1 MARGVLYLAFACS
14 GAAALIY
21 ETTWTRLL
29 TLFMGHTV
37 AAASTVLAA
46 FMGGLAIGAALAGR
60 VSSRLDRRV
69 AMRAYACLEVMIAV
83 VAIALPFELEVLKP
97 VLAWAYADGN
107 GGAGFALVRLAC
119 ALIVVTVPA
128 IAMGATLP
136 VVIRWQAG
144 PADGAGR
151 DTGLLYATNT
161 VGAAAGALLSGFV
174 LLPSLGVRMTTFVGV
189 ALNLFSAA
197 IGWWIARS
205 SDLAG
210 LKPRPTPR
218 AVPQPSDVGQPFR
231 AARSKTSKNQPRAV
245 RVVTETSVAA
255 PRLAMIALGISGCV
269 SLILQ
274 VAWTRILALVLG
286 PTTFA
291 FSAMVATFISG
302 IALGATIGGWVSKRR
317 PSPWLL
323 AASLLVSGLAAA
335 GAAAWAPRVPLLLA
349 DAVAAPDASFAT
361 VVRLQSGVIAALML
375 PMTLAFGA
383 AFPIAVALAAREDA
397 TVSRDVAHVYTAN
410 TVGAI
415 VGALAGGFFLVPWL
429 GLQNTVRMA
438 AALAVI
444 GFAAIALMHAGR
456 RRAAAAGA
464 IGIAAASLAFIALM
478 PSWDRELLSSGA
490 YKYAPYMQGAHRDA
504 LLRAGSLLYYREG
517 AAATVSVREVTG
529 AISLAIDGKVDASNA
544 GDMLTQRLLAHVPLL
559 LHTAPHRVGI
569 IGLGSGVTLGS
580 ALRHPIERA
589 DMLEISP
596 EVVEASRF
604 FERENHRA
612 LADSRTRLIVGDG
625 RSHFALGRDTYDVII
640 SEPSNPWMAGVAALF
655 TREFFEAAR
664 ARLAPNGLICQ
675 WAHTYDISSDDLR
688 SIVATFTS
696 VFPESALWLVG
707 EGDVLLIG
715 SLTPIEPRLAAV
727 RTSWHRAGVAADL
740 AGVDVK
746 EPDSLLTLYAA
757 GGAQLKTYAEAALI
771 QTDDGMRLEF
781 SAPRSIYGRTTIDNA
796 ATLRQMAL
804 TGPMPDAVRA
814 AWNVPSTPAGRGAMH
829 LRAEAFKTAFDD
841 FARALERNP
850 DSAVVDGLVR
860 AAAPTGRLP
869 DAEGLLKQ
877 VLARDPANI
886 AAATGL
892 SRLIAARGE
901 FQAAAEP
908 LRPWFAGTA
917 RDVRAM
923 DQLASIFADAGD
935 RQRLAAIVSD
945 LQRVAPDAEP
955 TLYYSAS
962 LHFLADRPEDAIAT
976 AERLRARNGR
986 HARCL
991 NLLGAAYATL
1001 GRSDD
1006 ARRAFEASIAAD
1018 PRDPVAYANLGTFEL
1033 QAGRVARAANYFAQA
1048 LTLDATSSP
1057 AEQGLVQAMAAL
1069 RRQ

>member
-1 MARGVLYLAFACS
+1 VARGLLYLAFACS

-60 VSSRLDRRV
+60 ASPQLDRRV
-69 AMRAYACLEVMIAV
+69 AMRAYAAIEVLIAI
-83 VAIALPFELEVLKP
+83 VAIALPFELEILKP
-97 VLAWAYADGN
+97 LLAWAYADGN
-107 GGAGFALVRLAC
+107 AGAAFGLIRLAC
-119 ALIVVTVPA
+119 ALIVVTLPA

-136 VVIRWQAG
+136 LVMRWHAG
-144 PADGAGR
+144 AADRAGR
-151 DTGLLYATNT
+151 DAGLLYAANT
-161 VGAAAGALLSGFV
+161 VGAAAGAVLSGFV
-174 LLPSLGVRMTTFVGV
+174 LLPSLGMRMTTFVGV
-189 ALNLFSAA
+189 ALNLLSAGL
-197 IGWWIARS
+197 GWWIAGRPS
-205 SDLAG
+205 AAATPVSKKK
-210 LKPRPTPR
+210 KPVPP
-218 AVPQPSDVGQPFR
+218 AVSR
-231 AARSKTSKNQPRAV
+231 
-245 RVVTETSVAA
+245 SVAT
-255 PRLAMIALGISGCV
+255 PRLAMIALAISGCV

-323 AASLLVSGLAAA
+323 AGSLLVSGLAAA
-335 GAAAWAPRVPLLLA
+335 AAAAFAPRVPLLLA
-349 DAVAAPDASFAT
+349 DAVAAPGASFEA

-410 TVGAI
+410 TLGAI
-415 VGALAGGFFLVPWL
+415 AGALAGGFVLVPWF
-429 GLQNTVRMA
+429 GLQNTVRIA
-438 AALAVI
+438 AALAVG
-444 GFAAIALMHAGR
+444 GFAVIALMHSGR
-456 RRAAAAGA
+456 RRPAAAAA
-464 IGIAAASLAFIALM
+464 IGIAVASLALITLM
-478 PSWDRELLSSGA
+478 PPWDRELLSSGA

-504 LLRAGSLLYYREG
+504 ILRAGSLLYYREG
-517 AAATVSVREVTG
+517 AAATVSVRELTG
-529 AISLAIDGKVDASNA
+529 ARSLAIDGKVDASNA

-559 LHTAPHRVGI
+559 LHTSPRRVGI

-604 FERENHRA
+604 FERENHQA

-625 RSHFALGRDTYDVII
+625 RSHLALGREPYDVII

-655 TREFFEAAR
+655 TREFFEAAK
-664 ARLAPNGLICQ
+664 ARLAPDGLICQ

-715 SLTPIEPRLAAV
+715 SLVPLEPRLEAV
-727 RTSWHRAGVAADL
+727 RTSWLRAGVAADL
-740 AGVDVK
+740 AGVEVRD
-746 EPDSLLTLYAA
+746 PDSLLTLYTAS
-757 GGAQLKTYAEAALI
+757 GAQLSTYAGAAPI

-781 SAPRSIYGRTTIDNA
+781 SAPRGIYGRTTTDNA
-796 ATLRQMAL
+796 ATLRQIAL
-804 TGPMPDAVRA
+804 NGPMPGAVRA
-814 AWNVPSTPAGRGAMH
+814 AWNATATPANRGAMH
-829 LRAEAFKTAFDD
+829 AGAEAFKTAFDD
-841 FARALERNP
+841 FARAIERNP
-850 DSAVVDGLVR
+850 DSAAVDGLVR
-860 AAAPTGRLP
+860 AAAPAGRLP

-877 VLARDPANI
+877 ALARDPANI

-908 LRPWFAGTA
+908 LRPWFSGTA

-923 DQLASIFADAGD
+923 EQLASIFADAGD
-935 RQRLAAIVSD
+935 SQRLAAIVSD
-945 LQRVAPDAEP
+945 LQRIAPDAEP

-962 LHFLADRPEDAIAT
+962 LHFMADRPADAVAV

-986 HARCL
+986 HARSL

-1001 GRSDD
+1001 GRADE

-1033 QAGRVARAANYFAQA
+1033 QAGHTAQAANHFAEA
-1048 LTLDATSSP
+1048 LTLDPTSSP
-1057 AEQGLVQAMAAL
+1057 AEHGLAQAMAAL

>member
-1 MARGVLYLAFACS
+1 MGRGLLYLAFACS

-60 VSSRLDRRV
+60 VSSGLDPRT
-69 AMRAYACLEVMIAV
+69 AMRAYAGVEVLIAV
-83 VAIALPFELEVLKP
+83 VAIALPFELELLKP
-97 VLAWAYADGN
+97 LLAWAYADGD
-107 GGAGFALVRLAC
+107 GGAAFGLVRLAC

-128 IAMGATLP
+128 VAMGATLP
-136 VVIRWQAG
+136 LVIRWQAG
-144 PADGAGR
+144 PADRAGR

-161 VGAAAGALLSGFV
+161 VGAAAGAVLSGFV
-174 LLPSLGVRMTTFVGV
+174 LLPSLGIRTTTFVGV
-189 ALNLFSAA
+189 ALNLLSAVV
-197 IGWWIARS
+197 GWWIA
-205 SDLAG
+205 G
-210 LKPRPTPR
+210 RPP
-218 AVPQPSDVGQPFR
+218 VGQPFR
-231 AARSKTSKNQPRAV
+231 AARRKTSQNQPRAV
-245 RVVTETSVAA
+245 RVATETTAA

-291 FSAMVATFISG
+291 FSAMVATFIGG
-302 IALGATIGGWVSKRR
+302 IALGAALGGWLSKRR
-317 PSPWLL
+317 RSPLLL
-323 AASLLVSGLAAA
+323 AASLLMSGLAAV
-335 GAAAWAPRVPLLLA
+335 GAAAWAPGVPLLLA
-349 DAVAAPDASFAT
+349 DAVAAPDASFEA
-361 VVRLQSGVIAALML
+361 VIRLQSGVIAALML

-383 AFPIAVALAAREDA
+383 AFPLAVALAAREDA
-397 TVSRDVAHVYTAN
+397 TLSCDVARVYAAN
-410 TVGAI
+410 TLGAI
-415 VGALAGGFFLVPWL
+415 AGALAGGFLLVPWL
-429 GLQNTVRMA
+429 GLQSTVRVAAALAVGGFAAIALAHAGGRRPTSAAAIVISA

-444 GFAAIALMHAGR
+444 V
-456 RRAAAAGA
+456 
-464 IGIAAASLAFIALM
+464 LM
-478 PSWDRELLSSGA
+478 PAWDRELLSSGA

-504 LLRAGSLLYYREG
+504 MLRAGRLLYYQEG
-517 AAATVSVREVTG
+517 AAATVSVRQLTG
-529 AISLAIDGKVDASNA
+529 TISMAIDGKVDASNA

-559 LHTAPHRVGI
+559 LHAAPRRVGI

-589 DMLEISP
+589 DTLEISP

-604 FERENHRA
+604 FDGENHHA
-612 LADSRTRLIVGDG
+612 LADSRSRLIVGDG
-625 RSHFALGRDTYDVII
+625 RTHMALGREAYDVII
-640 SEPSNPWMAGVAALF
+640 SEPSNPWMAGVASLF

-664 ARLAPNGLICQ
+664 SRLASDGLICQ

-715 SLTPIEPRLAAV
+715 SLTPIEPRLEAV
-727 RTSWHRAGVAADL
+727 YSSWRRPGVAADL
-740 AGVDVK
+740 GGVDVRD
-746 EPDSLLTLYAA
+746 PASLLTLYTA
-757 GGAQLKTYAEAALI
+757 GQAQLEGYANGARI
-771 QTDDGMRLEF
+771 QTDDRMRLEF
-781 SAPRSIYGRTTIDNA
+781 SAPRSIYGRTTTDNA
-796 ATLRQMAL
+796 AVLRQIAL
-804 TGPMPDAVRA
+804 NGPMPDPVRT
-814 AWNVPSTPAGRGAMH
+814 AWNAPPTPANRGAMH

-841 FARALERNP
+841 FARALDRSP
-850 DSAVVDGLVR
+850 DSAAVEGLVR
-860 AAAPTGRLP
+860 AAAPTGRLAE
-869 DAEGLLKQ
+869 AEGLLKQ
-877 VLARDPANI
+877 VLTRDPANI

-892 SRLIAARGE
+892 SRLVAARGD

-935 RQRLAAIVSD
+935 RQRLAAVVSD

-955 TLYYSAS
+955 TLYYTAS
-962 LHFLADRPEDAIAT
+962 LHFMADRPAEAIAA

-986 HARCL
+986 HARGL

-1006 ARRAFEASIAAD
+1006 ARRAFEASIGAD

-1033 QAGRVARAANYFAQA
+1033 QTGRAERAANYFAEA
-1048 LTLDATSSP
+1048 LTLDPSSSP
-1057 AEQGLVQAMAAL
+1057 AEQGLAQAMAAL